1 MNFTK
6 GLVAI
11 KRILAYETKRK
22 TAGLLFV
29 LPWIIGTLVFFIQP
43 IITSIY
49 YSFSN
54 VSLKAEGG
62 LNIEG
67 IKGVFFQNFSDAFL
81 KDPNFVWYFK
91 DSVTAMFY
99 TVPLIIIFS
108 LFIANLLTKNFAG
121 RVFMRVIFFL
131 PVIITSGIVIEILQ
145 QGLMVVGNNGQMD
158 GANIFNNQ
166 MLSELLVNSGL
177 PRALVEYLTGVV
189 NNIIDLVWKSG
200 VQILVFMSGILS
212 IPRSFYEVAEVEG
225 AAPWETFWKITF
237 PMIIP
242 HILINI
248 TYSVVDSLSSYDN
261 KIMRYIIDTI
271 YRKILFS
278 YGSALSWIYFIV
290 VLAFIGLIFFVINR
304 FAHSD
309 TK

>member
-1 MNFTK
+1 MRVLT
-6 GLVAI
+6 
-11 KRILAYETKRK
+11 YETKRK

-43 IITSIY
+43 VITSIY
-49 YSFSN
+49 YSLSN
-54 VSLKAEGG
+54 VSLKTEGG
-62 LNIEG
+62 LNIER
-67 IKGVFFQNFSDAFL
+67 IKGALFQNFSDAFL
-81 KDPNFVWYFK
+81 KDPEFVWYFK

-108 LFIANLLTKNFAG
+108 LFIANLLTKKFAG

-177 PRALVEYLTGVV
+177 PRTLVEYLTGVV

-304 FAHSD
+304 FAHTD